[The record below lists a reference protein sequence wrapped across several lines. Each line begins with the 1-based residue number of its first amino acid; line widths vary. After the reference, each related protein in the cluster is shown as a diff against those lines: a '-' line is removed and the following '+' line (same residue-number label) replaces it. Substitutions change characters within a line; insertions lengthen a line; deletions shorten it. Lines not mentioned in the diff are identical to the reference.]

1 MRRTREQ
8 YAETEFL
15 IVADQIK
22 RRREQFIARIERFT
36 RTDGECVLWTGSR
49 TGRGAY
55 PGMNARI
62 PNVPRADSHFKL
74 MVHRV
79 ALILRTGKP
88 IPLDKEA
95 GHFKC
100 HNPLCIKHVQL
111 ETRAENLA
119 VRDERTALKRITQE
133 AAQ

>member
-1 MRRTREQ
+1 MRRTRAQ

-15 IVADQIK
+15 IVADQVK
-22 RRREQFIARIERFT
+22 RRREAFIARIGRFT
-36 RTDGECVLWTGSR
+36 RADGECVVWIGSR
-49 TGRGAY
+49 TGRNAY
-55 PGMNARI
+55 PGMNARV
-62 PNVPRADSHFKL
+62 PGVPRANNHFKL

-95 GHFKC
+95 GHFQC

-119 VRDERTALKRITQE
+119 VRDERQARKHSRQE
-133 AAQ
+133 VAE